1 MTSLDS
7 SRAAGSADEAPGST
21 EPGAPDRT
29 GDTDRAAG
37 PQRGI
42 ESSGTQTSARTPR
55 RRRRARL
62 GLTGFAGRA
71 QRSGA
76 QAGAGI
82 VPGLALT
89 VAITA
94 LVLGIGQ
101 FTPTVSPLLLA
112 IVVGA
117 VLANCV
123 PLPQRVQPG
132 LQFSAKRL
140 LRIGVALLGLQLTF
154 ADILGLGPAVIAVV
168 VAIVALGIGGTMFMG
183 RLLGLSWTQR
193 LLIACGF
200 SICGAAAAAAVDG
213 VVDAEDEEV
222 LTAIALVVVFGTIMI
237 GALPLLASVL
247 GLDDR
252 TAGIWAGGAVHEVAQ
267 VVATGGAIGGA
278 ALTVAVVVKLAR
290 VVLLAPVLAVIGWQ
304 VRRRED
310 AAPGTRRP
318 PLIPLFVVAFLA
330 CATLRTT
337 GLLPES
343 TLATAKLLQTA
354 LLTAAMFALGA
365 GVRLAALRRVGPR
378 PLILALLSTVW
389 VAGVAL
395 AGAVLAG

>member
-1 MTSLDS
+1 V
-7 SRAAGSADEAPGST
+7 AVGAD
-21 EPGAPDRT
+21 
-29 GDTDRAAG
+29 
-37 PQRGI
+37 
-42 ESSGTQTSARTPR
+42 
-55 RRRRARL
+55 
-62 GLTGFAGRA
+62 
-71 QRSGA
+71 
-76 QAGAGI
+76 I
-82 VPGLALT
+82 VPGLTLT

-94 LVLGIGQ
+94 LVLGIAQ

-140 LRIGVALLGLQLTF
+140 LRVGVALLGLQLTF

-168 VAIVALGIGGTMFMG
+168 VAIVALGIGGTMVMG

-222 LTAIALVVVFGTIMI
+222 VTAIALVVVFGTIMI
-237 GALPLLASVL
+237 GALPLLSNVL
-247 GLDDR
+247 GHDER
-252 TAGIWAGGAVHEVAQ
+252 AAVIWAGGAVHEVAQ

-310 AAPGTRRP
+310 TAPGTRRP

-330 CATLRTT
+330 CAALRTT

-343 TLATAKLLQTA
+343 ALATAKLLQTA

-389 VAGVAL
+389 VAGIAL
-395 AGAVLAG
+395 AGAMVAG